1 MTTETRTSY
10 PVVET
15 FSEHLPLPFVDEVS
29 ATEKYIGYAPLG
41 VDEGTEGWRLIKEQK
56 IGTVTKRLYAEGTSD
71 FRFAWEKRKT
81 YRYTR

>member
-1 MTTETRTSY
+1 MNAETRTNY

-15 FSEHLPLPFVDEVS
+15 VSEHLPLPFIDEVS

-41 VDEGTEGWRLIKEQK
+41 VDERSEGWRLIKETK
-56 IGTVTKRLYAEGTSD
+56 VGTVTKRLYAEGTSD
-71 FRFAWEKRKT
+71 FRFAWEKRRE

>member
-1 MTTETRTSY
+1 MTIETRTSY

-15 FSEHLPLPFVDEVS
+15 VSEHLPLPFIDEVS

-41 VDEGTEGWRLIKEQK
+41 VDEGTEGWRLIKETK
-56 IGTVTKRLYAEGTSD
+56 VGTVTKRLYAEGTSD
-71 FRFAWEKRKT
+71 FRFAWEKRRQ

>member
-1 MTTETRTSY
+1 MNAETRTNY

-15 FSEHLPLPFVDEVS
+15 ITEHLPMPFIDEVS

-41 VDEGTEGWRLIKEQK
+41 VDETTEGWRLIKEQK
-56 IGTVTKRLYAEGTSD
+56 VGTVTKRLYAEGSDD
-71 FRFAWEKRKT
+71 FRFAWEKRRQ

>member
-1 MTTETRTSY
+1 MNAETRTNY

-15 FSEHLPLPFVDEVS
+15 ITEHLPMPFIDEVS

-41 VDEGTEGWRLIKEQK
+41 VDESTEGWRLIKEQK
-56 IGTVTKRLYAEGTSD
+56 VGTVTKRLYAEGSDD
-71 FRFAWEKRKT
+71 FRFAWEKRRQ

>member
-1 MTTETRTSY
+1 MNAETRTSY

-15 FSEHLPLPFVDEVS
+15 LGEHLPLPFIDEVS

-56 IGTVTKRLYAEGTSD
+56 VGTVTKRLYAEGTSD
-71 FRFAWEKRKT
+71 FRFAWEKRRQ

>member
-1 MTTETRTSY
+1 MTIETRTNY

-15 FSEHLPLPFVDEVS
+15 ITEHLPLPFIDEVS

-41 VDEGTEGWRLIKEQK
+41 VDESTEGWRLIKEQK
-56 IGTVTKRLYAEGTSD
+56 VGTVTKRLYAEGSDD
-71 FRFAWEKRKT
+71 FRFAWEKRRQ

>member
-1 MTTETRTSY
+1 MTIETRTNY

-15 FSEHLPLPFVDEVS
+15 VSEHLPLPFIDEVS

-41 VDEGTEGWRLIKEQK
+41 VDESTEGWRLIKEQK
-56 IGTVTKRLYAEGTSD
+56 VGTVTKRLYAEGSDD
-71 FRFAWEKRKT
+71 FRFAWEKRRQ

>member
-1 MTTETRTSY
+1 MTIETRTNY

-15 FSEHLPLPFVDEVS
+15 ITEHLPLPFIDEVS

-41 VDEGTEGWRLIKEQK
+41 VDENTEGWRLIKEQK
-56 IGTVTKRLYAEGTSD
+56 VGTVTKRLYAEGSDD
-71 FRFAWEKRKT
+71 FRFAWEKRRQ